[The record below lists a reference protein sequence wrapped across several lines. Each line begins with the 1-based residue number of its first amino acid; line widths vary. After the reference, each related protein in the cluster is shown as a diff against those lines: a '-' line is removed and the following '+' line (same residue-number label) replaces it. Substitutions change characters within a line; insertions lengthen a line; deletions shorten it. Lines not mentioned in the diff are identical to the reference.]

1 MNKYAVIFCVPGA
14 TMADWMQNTPEDEHK
29 AQGEKMMQ
37 DWQAWLDKLG
47 SAVVDKGVPLGKTKR
62 VTEGGVADV
71 KNELNFFMVIQAE
84 SHEAAAEMIK
94 GNPHFM
100 IPTSYVDVM
109 EISQM
114 GM

>member
-14 TMADWMQNTPEDEHK
+14 TMADWMQNTPEEERK
-29 AQGEKMMQ
+29 AQG
-37 DWQAWLDKLG
+37 DKLG